1 MRTDHQGRR
10 VYTYPQLMA
19 GYKVAI
25 LHAGAKNVLAIR
37 AGPYKGSCR
46 FPAIFLEFRVK

>member
-10 VYTYPQLMA
+10 VYIYPRLVA

-37 AGPYKGSCR
+37 AGPYKGSWAV
-46 FPAIFLEFRVK
+46 PALPMRIRVR

>member
-1 MRTDHQGRR
+1 MRTDHQGQR
-10 VYTYPQLMA
+10 VYTYPRLMA

-25 LHAGAKNVLAIR
+25 LHAGAKNVLAIW

-46 FPAIFLEFRVK
+46 FPAVTLDLRVK